1 MERLHGS
8 PISKAVDHGITA
20 PVIQATIIA
29 KDGPKMNK
37 NLLESF
43 GVISSLRIILNHRQ
57 AVVINQKSLH
67 GLVRY
72 DLVRMLQLYAQLQV
86 EYMATTNA
94 KPIIT
99 PTKANFSNA
108 SAINS
113 SVILLILFTND

>member
-1 MERLHGS
+1 
-8 PISKAVDHGITA
+8 
-20 PVIQATIIA
+20 
-29 KDGPKMNK
+29 MNK
-37 NLLESF
+37 NLFESF
-43 GVISSLRIILNHRQ
+43 GVISSFENNFKPSASGCNKPKIPAQFGPIRSCKNAATLRS
-57 AVVINQKSLH
+57 A
-67 GLVRY
+67 
-72 DLVRMLQLYAQLQV
+72 QV